1 MKKLT
6 ESETIV
12 MQCIWKGQKD
22 VTIAQIMQWARED
35 HGKDWKQQTVSTHL
49 SHLAAKGYVDFYTGG
64 RVSYY
69 RPLVDVEDY
78 KRDRNGNFL
87 NAWYGGSISNM
98 GEKLNADGMLE
109 KAEVTKVRKILS
121 GKSKT
126 ADQ

>member
-49 SHLAAKGYVDFYTGG
+49 SHLA
-64 RVSYY
+64 VSYTH
-69 RPLVDVEDY
+69 LDVY
-78 KRDRNGNFL
+78 KRQQ
-87 NAWYGGSISNM
+87 W
-98 GEKLNADGMLE
+98 
-109 KAEVTKVRKILS
+109 
-121 GKSKT
+121 
-126 ADQ
+126 